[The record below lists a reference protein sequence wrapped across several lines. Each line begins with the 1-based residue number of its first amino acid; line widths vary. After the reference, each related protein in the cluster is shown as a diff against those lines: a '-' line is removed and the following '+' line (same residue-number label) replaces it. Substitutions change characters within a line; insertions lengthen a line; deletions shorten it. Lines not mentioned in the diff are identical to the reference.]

1 VITDPLAMQA
11 QTESMI
17 AGHGLHQPQ
26 VMDCI
31 SLRNIKAVV
40 VVINQIMLAKCTECT
55 PHQEVPGVDCKRQLK
70 WHNSQ
75 HLTSLDVV

>member
-1 VITDPLAMQA
+1 
-11 QTESMI
+11 
-17 AGHGLHQPQ
+17 
-26 VMDCI
+26 MDCI